1 MNTPKKLLRNAHF
14 MGAKIRKLRKSNKLT
29 MEDLSARCIKID
41 AEAAPS
47 VSYISMIERGK
58 RTPGKAMLGV
68 IASVFQKEPD
78 WFLDDMPTDDGL
90 VPEKGSRGGITGMAL
105 EPGFLFSSE
114 ILQIAIPEMLSQTG
128 TSGRQFAHLLI
139 RAHQETHQNQF
150 PDLERAAESVGNK
163 VMPLSLEAIQ
173 GIAKS
178 FGLKVVWFDQLS
190 EERVRQ
196 LGVEDGSLVRS
207 FFEAP
212 KTIHLNAELKTQ
224 VARQKYDL
232 SVYIGHKVLHDG
244 DGVKSVMLTGKHFV
258 SGIREATTNLN
269 KKSAIDAKDIMLAW
283 RDFECSFFAAALL
296 CPKVPFRR
304 LLERNGYEVNSGN
317 LVDVSHSIAMRRMT
331 SVSPY
336 PHWHYFDAYPPGK
349 LNAVYRG
356 NGIPLP
362 WGNMRMV
369 QDPCQHWAIF
379 RKLNETPTGS
389 SAQISLLDVG
399 GESRIYA
406 CESVAVDD
414 LAGTQ
419 QVLCAGV
426 DVNPAIAAQ
435 GQDPV
440 AIAADLKSACG
451 GNGGSAPIPQSI
463 KKELLRTAKILNI
476 AWVERGIENDARV
489 ICPRSSACPR
499 QPLCTTSAG

>member
-1 MNTPKKLLRNAHF
+1 MNSPKRMLRNAHF
-14 MGAKIRKLRKSNKLT
+14 LGVKIRNLRKSNKLT

-58 RTPGKAMLGV
+58 RTPGAAMLGV
-68 IASVFQKEPD
+68 IASVFQKDPE
-78 WFLDDMPTDDGL
+78 WFLDDMPVDEGL
-90 VPEKGSRGGITGMAL
+90 VPDKGGRGGITGMAL

-128 TSGRQFAHLLI
+128 TTGRQFAHLLI
-139 RAHQETHQNQF
+139 RAHQEAHQNQF
-150 PDLERAAESVGNK
+150 PDLERLAESIGHK
-163 VMPLSLEAIQ
+163 QMPLSLQALEEIV
-173 GIAKS
+173 KS
-178 FGLKVVWFDQLS
+178 LGVKIKWFDKLTDQQA
-190 EERVRQ
+190 EELRV
-196 LGVEDGSLVRS
+196 DSGSHVRS
-207 FFEAP
+207 YFEAP
-212 KTIHLNAELKTQ
+212 KTIHLNSALEKDP
-224 VARQKYDL
+224 VRKKYDL
-232 SVYIGHKVLHDG
+232 AVYIGHKVLHDG
-244 DGVKSVMLTGKHFV
+244 DGVKSVMLSSKHYV
-258 SGIREATTNLN
+258 SGVTEATTDIN
-269 KKSAIDAKDIMLAW
+269 KKSAVDAKDIMLAW

-304 LLERNGYEVNSGN
+304 LLERNGYEVNSGT
-317 LVDVSHSIAMRRMT
+317 LVDVSYSIAMRRMT

-336 PHWHYFDAYPPGK
+336 PHWHYFDAYPPGR

-369 QDPCQHWAIF
+369 QDPCQHWAVF
-379 RKLNETPTGS
+379 RKLTEEAANA

-406 CESVAVDD
+406 CESVIVND
-414 LAGTQ
+414 LSGAP

-435 GQDPV
+435 GQDPLSL
-440 AIAADLKSACG
+440 AADLKKACG
-451 GNGGSAPIPQSI
+451 GNGGSAPIPASL
-463 KKELLRTAKILNI
+463 KKELIKTAKILNI
-476 AWVERGIENDARV
+476 SWVERGIENDARV

-499 QPLCTTSAG
+499 RPSCHA

>member
-1 MNTPKKLLRNAHF
+1 
-14 MGAKIRKLRKSNKLT
+14 
-29 MEDLSARCIKID
+29 
-41 AEAAPS
+41 
-47 VSYISMIERGK
+47 
-58 RTPGKAMLGV
+58 
-68 IASVFQKEPD
+68 
-78 WFLDDMPTDDGL
+78 
-90 VPEKGSRGGITGMAL
+90 MAL
-105 EPGFLFSSE
+105 EPGFLFSNE

-150 PDLERAAESVGNK
+150 PDLERAAESIGQK
-163 VMPLSLEAIQ
+163 QMPLSLYALEDITA
-173 GIAKS
+173 S
-178 FGLKVVWFDQLS
+178 MGLKIKWFDKLPDDKAT
-190 EERVRQ
+190 E
-196 LGVEDGSLVRS
+196 LGVVDGSLVRS

-212 KTIHLNAELKTQ
+212 GTIYLNKELESQPVRK
-224 VARQKYDL
+224 KYDL
-232 SVYIGHKVLHDG
+232 AVYIGHKILHDG
-244 DGVKSVMLTGKHFV
+244 DGVKSVMLTGKHYV
-258 SGIREATTNLN
+258 SGVREATTNIN
-269 KKSAIDAKDIMLAW
+269 QKSAVDAKDIMLAW

-304 LLERNGYEVNSGN
+304 LLERNGYEVNSGS

-369 QDPCQHWAIF
+369 QDPCQHWAVF
-379 RKLNETPTGS
+379 RKLNENPQGS

-435 GQDPV
+435 GGDPLSL
-440 AIAADLKSACG
+440 AADLKAACG
-451 GNGGSAPIPQSI
+451 GNGGSAPIPDSI
-463 KKELLRTAKILNI
+463 KKELTRTAKILNI

-499 QPLCTTSAG
+499 QPTCLGLS

>member
-1 MNTPKKLLRNAHF
+1 
-14 MGAKIRKLRKSNKLT
+14 

-68 IASVFQKEPD
+68 IASVFQKDPE
-78 WFLDDMPTDDGL
+78 WFLDDMPVDDSL
-90 VPEKGSRGGITGMAL
+90 VPDKGSRGGITGMAL
-105 EPGFLFSSE
+105 EPGFLFSNE

-139 RAHQETHQNQF
+139 RAHQETVQNQF
-150 PDLERAAESVGNK
+150 PDLERAAESIGQK
-163 VMPLSLEAIQ
+163 QMPLSLHALEEIV
-173 GIAKS
+173 KS
-178 FGLKVVWFDQLS
+178 LGLKIKWFDKLS
-190 EERVRQ
+190 DERVLE
-196 LGVEDGSLVRS
+196 LGVNDGSLVRS

-212 KTIHLNAELKTQ
+212 KTIHLSKMLEAQPVRK
-224 VARQKYDL
+224 KYDL
-232 SVYIGHKVLHDG
+232 AVYIGHKVLHDG
-244 DGVKSVMLTGKHFV
+244 DGVKSVMLTGKHYV
-258 SGIREATTNLN
+258 SGIREATTNIN
-269 KKSAIDAKDIMLAW
+269 KKSAVDAKDIMLAW

-304 LLERNGYEVNSGN
+304 LLERNGYEVNSGT
-317 LVDVSHSIAMRRMT
+317 LVDVSYSIAMRRMT

-336 PHWHYFDAYPPGK
+336 PHWHYFDAYPPGR

-369 QDPCQHWAIF
+369 QDPCQHWAVF
-379 RKLNETPTGS
+379 RKLNEQPGGS

-414 LAGTQ
+414 LAGME

-435 GQDPV
+435 GGDPLSL
-440 AIAADLKSACG
+440 AADLKAACG
-451 GNGGSAPIPQSI
+451 GNGGSAPIPALI
-463 KKELLRTAKILNI
+463 KKELTRTAKILNI
-476 AWVERGIENDARV
+476 AWLERGIENDARV

-499 QPLCTTSAG
+499 QPSCHS

>member
-1 MNTPKKLLRNAHF
+1 MDAPKRLLRNAHF
-14 MGAKIRKLRKSNKLT
+14 LGVKIRKLRKNNKLT

-68 IASVFQKEPD
+68 IASVFQKDPE
-78 WFLDDMPTDDGL
+78 WFLDDMPVDDSL
-90 VPEKGSRGGITGMAL
+90 VPDKGSRGGITGMAL
-105 EPGFLFSSE
+105 EPGFLFSNE

-139 RAHQETHQNQF
+139 RAHQETVQNQF
-150 PDLERAAESVGNK
+150 PDLERAAESIGQK
-163 VMPLSLEAIQ
+163 QMPLSLQALEEIV
-173 GIAKS
+173 KS
-178 FGLKVVWFDQLS
+178 LGLKIKWFDKLS
-190 EERVRQ
+190 DERVLE
-196 LGVEDGSLVRS
+196 LGVNDGSLVRS

-212 KTIHLNAELKTQ
+212 KTIHLSTMLEAQPVRK
-224 VARQKYDL
+224 KYDL
-232 SVYIGHKVLHDG
+232 AVYIGHKVLHDG
-244 DGVKSVMLTGKHFV
+244 DGVKSAMLTGKHYV
-258 SGIREATTNLN
+258 SGVREATTNIN
-269 KKSAIDAKDIMLAW
+269 KKSAVDAKDIMLAW

-304 LLERNGYEVNSGN
+304 LLERNGYEVNSGT
-317 LVDVSHSIAMRRMT
+317 LVDVSYSIAMRRMT

-336 PHWHYFDAYPPGK
+336 PHWHYFDAYPPGR

-369 QDPCQHWAIF
+369 QDPCQHWAVF
-379 RKLNETPTGS
+379 RKFNEQPGGS

-414 LAGTQ
+414 LAGME

-435 GQDPV
+435 GGDPLSL
-440 AIAADLKSACG
+440 AADLKAACG
-451 GNGGSAPIPQSI
+451 GNGGSAPIPAAI
-463 KKELLRTAKILNI
+463 KKELTRTAKILNI
-476 AWVERGIENDARV
+476 AWLERGIENDARV

-499 QPLCTTSAG
+499 QPSCHS

>member
-1 MNTPKKLLRNAHF
+1 
-14 MGAKIRKLRKSNKLT
+14 
-29 MEDLSARCIKID
+29 
-41 AEAAPS
+41 
-47 VSYISMIERGK
+47 
-58 RTPGKAMLGV
+58 
-68 IASVFQKEPD
+68 
-78 WFLDDMPTDDGL
+78 
-90 VPEKGSRGGITGMAL
+90 
-105 EPGFLFSSE
+105 
-114 ILQIAIPEMLSQTG
+114 
-128 TSGRQFAHLLI
+128 
-139 RAHQETHQNQF
+139 
-150 PDLERAAESVGNK
+150 
-163 VMPLSLEAIQ
+163 
-173 GIAKS
+173 
-178 FGLKVVWFDQLS
+178 
-190 EERVRQ
+190 
-196 LGVEDGSLVRS
+196 
-207 FFEAP
+207 
-212 KTIHLNAELKTQ
+212 
-224 VARQKYDL
+224 
-232 SVYIGHKVLHDG
+232 
-244 DGVKSVMLTGKHFV
+244 
-258 SGIREATTNLN
+258 
-269 KKSAIDAKDIMLAW
+269 
-283 RDFECSFFAAALL
+283 
-296 CPKVPFRR
+296 
-304 LLERNGYEVNSGN
+304 
-317 LVDVSHSIAMRRMT
+317 
-331 SVSPY
+331 
-336 PHWHYFDAYPPGK
+336 
-349 LNAVYRG
+349 
-356 NGIPLP
+356 
-362 WGNMRMV
+362 MV

>member
-1 MNTPKKLLRNAHF
+1 MDSPKRLLRNAHF
-14 MGAKIRKLRKSNKLT
+14 LGVKIRKLRKNNKLT

-41 AEAAPS
+41 PEAAPS

-58 RTPGKAMLGV
+58 RTPGRAMLGV
-68 IASVFQKEPD
+68 IASVFQKDPE
-78 WFLDDMPTDDGL
+78 WFLDDMPVDDGL
-90 VPEKGSRGGITGMAL
+90 VPEKGRRGGITGMAL
-105 EPGFLFSSE
+105 EPGFLFSNE

-150 PDLERAAESVGNK
+150 PDLERASEGIGQK
-163 VMPLSLEAIQ
+163 QMPLSLYALEEITA
-173 GIAKS
+173 S
-178 FGLKVVWFDQLS
+178 MGLKTKWFDKLP
-190 EERVRQ
+190 EDKATE
-196 LGVEDGSLVRS
+196 LGVADGRLVRS

-212 KTIHLNAELKTQ
+212 GTIYLNKELESQPVRK
-224 VARQKYDL
+224 KYDL
-232 SVYIGHKVLHDG
+232 AVYIGHKILHDG
-244 DGVKSVMLTGKHFV
+244 DGVKSVMLTGKHYV
-258 SGIREATTNLN
+258 SGVREATTNIN
-269 KKSAIDAKDIMLAW
+269 QKSAIDAKDIMLAW

-304 LLERNGYEVNSGN
+304 LLERNGYEVNSGS

-369 QDPCQHWAIF
+369 LDPCQHWAVF
-379 RKLNETPTGS
+379 RKLNENLQGS

-435 GQDPV
+435 GGDPLSL
-440 AIAADLKSACG
+440 AAELKAACG
-451 GNGGSAPIPQSI
+451 GNGGSAPIPDAI
-463 KKELLRTAKILNI
+463 KKELTRTAKILNI
-476 AWVERGIENDARV
+476 SWVERGIENDARV

-499 QPLCTTSAG
+499 QPTCHG

>member
-1 MNTPKKLLRNAHF
+1 MDSPKRLLRNAHF
-14 MGAKIRKLRKSNKLT
+14 LGVKIRKLRKNNKLT

-41 AEAAPS
+41 PESAPS

-58 RTPGKAMLGV
+58 RTPGRAMLGV
-68 IASVFQKEPD
+68 IASVFQKDPE
-78 WFLDDMPTDDGL
+78 WFLDDMPVDDGL
-90 VPEKGSRGGITGMAL
+90 VPEKGRRGGITGMAL
-105 EPGFLFSSE
+105 EPGFLFSNE

-150 PDLERAAESVGNK
+150 PDLERAAESIGQK
-163 VMPLSLEAIQ
+163 QMPLSLYALEDITA
-173 GIAKS
+173 S
-178 FGLKVVWFDQLS
+178 MGLKIKWFDKLPDDKAT
-190 EERVRQ
+190 E
-196 LGVEDGSLVRS
+196 LGVVDGSLVRS

-212 KTIHLNAELKTQ
+212 GTIYLNKELESQPVRK
-224 VARQKYDL
+224 KYDL
-232 SVYIGHKVLHDG
+232 AVYIGHKILHDG
-244 DGVKSVMLTGKHFV
+244 DGVKSVMLTGKHYV
-258 SGIREATTNLN
+258 SGVREATTNIN
-269 KKSAIDAKDIMLAW
+269 QKSAVDAKDIMLAW

-304 LLERNGYEVNSGN
+304 LLERNGYEVNSGS

-369 QDPCQHWAIF
+369 QDPCQHWAVF
-379 RKLNETPTGS
+379 RKLNENPQGS

-435 GQDPV
+435 GGDPLSL
-440 AIAADLKSACG
+440 AADLKAACG
-451 GNGGSAPIPQSI
+451 GNGGSAPIPDSI
-463 KKELLRTAKILNI
+463 KKELTRTAKILNI

-499 QPLCTTSAG
+499 QPTCLGLS